1 MADEPE
7 AISWSNAQRW
17 ANLALK
23 AGFQVT
29 VAAGLI
35 WFIAWRLDG
44 KVDTIASAQTKIEK
58 QNEVL
63 IDQMWQLISVGQA
76 TCLAVGETSDER
88 RACITV
94 ERRPR

>member
-1 MADEPE
+1 
-7 AISWSNAQRW
+7 
-17 ANLALK
+17 
-23 AGFQVT
+23 
-29 VAAGLI
+29 LI
-35 WFIAWRLDG
+35 WLVAWRLDG
-44 KVDTIASAQTKIEK
+44 KVDTIASAQVEIRQ
-58 QNEVL
+58 QNDTL

>member
-1 MADEPE
+1 M
-7 AISWSNAQRW
+7 
-17 ANLALK
+17 
-23 AGFQVT
+23 
-29 VAAGLI
+29 AAGLI
-35 WFIAWRLDG
+35 WLVAWRLDG
-44 KVDTIASAQTKIEK
+44 KVDTIASAQVEIRQ
-58 QNEVL
+58 QNDTL